1 MTDIKSMTMEELT
14 HTLREMGQ
22 PAFRGGQVF
31 TWLHRGV
38 TSFEEM
44 SDLPRAL
51 REQLAQTFHITAPTV
66 ARKQESRLD
75 GTVKYLWELADGNCI
90 ETVLMQYHH
99 GNTVC
104 ISSQVGCRMGCAF
117 CASTIAG
124 KVRDLTPSEM
134 LDQVLFTQLDSGR
147 EISNIVLMGIGE
159 PLDNMDTVLRFLTLV
174 NHPKGLNIGMR
185 HISLSTC
192 GVIPGIRRLAELQ
205 LQLTLSVSLH
215 APDSETR
222 SRIMPVNRAY
232 DVEELF
238 AACHDYFQKT
248 GRRIS
253 FEYAM
258 IDGVNDHDWQA
269 DLIARRIAGMP
280 GHVNLIPLNDVVESP
295 FKPSRRTAAFQKRL
309 QSHGVT
315 AAEPWRRYRRL
326 LRSAAPQ
333 GHGGRE
339 EPAMRVWS
347 VTDRGLVRSE
357 NQDACAVLTPDGY
370 TVAVVCDGMGGTQ
383 GGRMASAIAVETFTR
398 ELSRSLRPGMSA
410 GQLEQAAGYAVALS
424 NDAVREYG
432 LAHPGF
438 ERMGTTLVSA
448 VVRDDLAL
456 VSNVGDSRA
465 YHITREGIRQDHSV
479 VEDMV
484 EKGDLTRDEAR
495 HHPRRNLITRA
506 LGTEP
511 GVAADTFPLKWQ
523 QGDFLLLCSDGL
535 INTVSDQELL
545 FEVIH
550 SEPLD
555 TCLDRLLALSRQRG
569 APDNVT
575 AVLLMN
581 I

>member
-1 MTDIKSMTMEELT
+1 
-14 HTLREMGQ
+14 
-22 PAFRGGQVF
+22 
-31 TWLHRGV
+31 
-38 TSFEEM
+38 
-44 SDLPRAL
+44 
-51 REQLAQTFHITAPTV
+51 
-66 ARKQESRLD
+66 
-75 GTVKYLWELADGNCI
+75 
-90 ETVLMQYHH
+90 
-99 GNTVC
+99 
-104 ISSQVGCRMGCAF
+104 
-117 CASTIAG
+117 
-124 KVRDLTPSEM
+124 
-134 LDQVLFTQLDSGR
+134 
-147 EISNIVLMGIGE
+147 
-159 PLDNMDTVLRFLTLV
+159 
-174 NHPKGLNIGMR
+174 MR
-185 HISLSTC
+185 T
-192 GVIPGIRRLAELQ
+192 
-205 LQLTLSVSLH
+205 
-215 APDSETR
+215 
-222 SRIMPVNRAY
+222 
-232 DVEELF
+232 
-238 AACHDYFQKT
+238 
-248 GRRIS
+248 
-253 FEYAM
+253 
-258 IDGVNDHDWQA
+258 
-269 DLIARRIAGMP
+269 
-280 GHVNLIPLNDVVESP
+280 
-295 FKPSRRTAAFQKRL
+295 
-309 QSHGVT
+309 
-315 AAEPWRRYRRL
+315 
-326 LRSAAPQ
+326 
-333 GHGGRE
+333 
-339 EPAMRVWS
+339 WS

-432 LAHPGF
+432 LAHPGC

-465 YHITREGIRQDHSV
+465 YHITREGIRQVSRDHSV

-511 GVAADTFPLKWQ
+511 GVAADAFPLKWQ

-535 INTVSDQELL
+535 ITTVSDQELL
-545 FEVIH
+545 FEGIH

>member
-1 MTDIKSMTMEELT
+1 MKTAIYPGSFDPITLGHLDIIRRSAPCFDRLFVCVMVNCDKKPMFSPEQRLELI
-14 HTLREMGQ
+14 RRSV
-22 PAFRGGQVF
+22 A
-31 TWLHRGV
+31 
-38 TSFEEM
+38 
-44 SDLPRAL
+44 DLPNVEAEL
-51 REQLAQTFHITAPTV
+51 YSGL
-66 ARKQESRLD
+66 
-75 GTVKYLWELADGNCI
+75 LADYARQKGAGILVKGVRNTTDFDL
-90 ETVLMQYHH
+90 EYHH

-315 AAEPWRRYRRL
+315 A
-326 LRSAAPQ
+326 
-333 GHGGRE
+333 
-339 EPAMRVWS
+339 
-347 VTDRGLVRSE
+347 TVR
-357 NQDACAVLTPDGY
+357 
-370 TVAVVCDGMGGTQ
+370 
-383 GGRMASAIAVETFTR
+383 
-398 ELSRSLRPGMSA
+398 RSLGGDIDASC
-410 GQLEQAAGYAVALS
+410 GQLRRKAME
-424 NDAVREYG
+424 
-432 LAHPGF
+432 
-438 ERMGTTLVSA
+438 
-448 VVRDDLAL
+448 
-456 VSNVGDSRA
+456 
-465 YHITREGIRQDHSV
+465 EG
-479 VEDMV
+479 
-484 EKGDLTRDEAR
+484 
-495 HHPRRNLITRA
+495 RNL
-506 LGTEP
+506 
-511 GVAADTFPLKWQ
+511 Q
-523 QGDFLLLCSDGL
+523 
-535 INTVSDQELL
+535 
-545 FEVIH
+545 
-550 SEPLD
+550 
-555 TCLDRLLALSRQRG
+555 
-569 APDNVT
+569 
-575 AVLLMN
+575 
-581 I
+581 

>member
-1 MTDIKSMTMEELT
+1 MTMEELT

-44 SDLPRAL
+44 SDLPRTL

-232 DVEELF
+232 DGEELF

-315 AAEPWRRYRRL
+315 A
-326 LRSAAPQ
+326 
-333 GHGGRE
+333 
-339 EPAMRVWS
+339 
-347 VTDRGLVRSE
+347 TVR
-357 NQDACAVLTPDGY
+357 
-370 TVAVVCDGMGGTQ
+370 
-383 GGRMASAIAVETFTR
+383 
-398 ELSRSLRPGMSA
+398 RSLGGDIDASC
-410 GQLEQAAGYAVALS
+410 GQLRRKAMAQTLGR
-424 NDAVREYG
+424 NDGR
-432 LAHPGF
+432 
-438 ERMGTTLVSA
+438 
-448 VVRDDLAL
+448 
-456 VSNVGDSRA
+456 
-465 YHITREGIRQDHSV
+465 
-479 VEDMV
+479 
-484 EKGDLTRDEAR
+484 KEADI
-495 HHPRRNLITRA
+495 P
-506 LGTEP
+506 
-511 GVAADTFPLKWQ
+511 
-523 QGDFLLLCSDGL
+523 
-535 INTVSDQELL
+535 
-545 FEVIH
+545 
-550 SEPLD
+550 
-555 TCLDRLLALSRQRG
+555 
-569 APDNVT
+569 
-575 AVLLMN
+575 
-581 I
+581 